1 MWVST
6 STNIDKIFFPGGILN
21 HILQVSIRLCSNIVI
36 DKANQQ
42 SGLGLLEN
50 TYFWNQ
56 FLCWNSKIK
65 NRSQFIGLRPNQ
77 IQTFDFQNQSG
88 HPLQYSFLKS
98 SLMKF
103 NINPSIHQVTR
114 TLLGRYHKGRVVN
127 HNHNNMLI
135 NMLKDMLIRY
145 HNGRVVNHNHNNLL
159 KNMLKNML
167 IRYHNGRVVNHSPDL
182 GKVVSRPS
190 SDWGSSLLVST
201 WAATVKIQKHEKLF
215 GLCFLVITQASD
227 LIVRFPDPLADG
239 SGSGNLTTD
248 LKSIFTRSSQPAQ
261 KRAVTTRAPHRWSC
275 FPKDLQ
281 IME

>member
-1 MWVST
+1 MAVFLHGA
-6 STNIDKIFFPGGILN
+6 IPN
-21 HILQVSIRLCSNIVI
+21 HILQVSIRLCSNEVI
-36 DKANQQ
+36 NKANQP
-42 SGLGLLEN
+42 SDLGLLEN

-56 FLCWNSKIK
+56 FVCRNSKIK

-103 NINPSIHQVTR
+103 NINPSIHQVTP

-135 NMLKDMLIRY
+135 NMLKDI
-145 HNGRVVNHNHNNLL
+145 
-159 KNMLKNML
+159 L

-190 SDWGSSLLVST
+190 SDWGSSLLVSSHHIKYKNT
-201 WAATVKIQKHEKLF
+201 K
-215 GLCFLVITQASD
+215 LCFLVITQASD
-227 LIVRFPDPLADG
+227 LIVRFPNPLADG
-239 SGSGNLTTD
+239 SGSGNRTTD

-261 KRAVTTRAPHRWSC
+261 KRAVTTRAPHR
-275 FPKDLQ
+275 
-281 IME
+281 

>member
-135 NMLKDMLIRY
+135 NKLKDI
-145 HNGRVVNHNHNNLL
+145 
-159 KNMLKNML
+159 L